1 MKILVSLLAG
11 LMVGSAL
18 AASPCELGPPRQG
31 DHEAPSLE
39 ADFDGNRRIDRLW
52 LLPAASQPE
61 ARGRAIDPWRRQQRP
76 FDPAALALVIDR
88 GRGGAGCLLIQN
100 RRFFATPIWE
110 EGGAP
115 VQILPRLSAQARAW
129 RKAARG
135 WRGDGVL
142 LGTEAGVDIL
152 LYWDGRQPRIAQR
165 NEAP

>member
-1 MKILVSLLAG
+1 MKFFLSLVTG
-11 LMVGSAL
+11 LMAGCAL

-31 DHEAPSLE
+31 EREGRSLE
-39 ADFDGNRRIDRLW
+39 ADFDGNGRMDRLW

-61 ARGRAIDPWRRQQRP
+61 ARGRAVDPWRRQLRP

-110 EGGAP
+110 EGPSP
-115 VQILPRLSAQARAW
+115 VQILPRHSAPARAW
-129 RKAARG
+129 LRAARG
-135 WRGDGVL
+135 WRGDAVL

>member
-1 MKILVSLLAG
+1 MKIFVSLLAC
-11 LMVGSAL
+11 LMAGSVL

-31 DHEAPSLE
+31 EQEARSLE
-39 ADFDGNRRIDRLW
+39 VDFDGNGRMDRLW
-52 LLPAASQPE
+52 LLPAASQPA
-61 ARGRAIDPWRRQQRP
+61 ARGRAFDPWRRLQRP

-88 GRGGAGCLLIQN
+88 GRAGDCLLIQN

-110 EGGAP
+110 DGEAP
-115 VQILPRLSAQARAW
+115 VHILKRSSAPTRAW
-129 RKAARG
+129 RKVARG

-142 LGTEAGVDIL
+142 LGTEAGIDIL